1 MKSRKHLKTILFVA
15 AMLMVGTT
23 MGTVLMIERQGKGSQ
38 VSGKSDH
45 AGGAGGRATHAP
57 MATSGILHGAPAKP
71 EDAVPASNPRWSPPP
86 FVSWPQ
92 GATGGG
98 ASYESGV
105 TYEWPEYYGR
115 HTREAGY
122 GGATYT
128 IVGAGPDNTAVGRV
142 GFNRGTERAP
152 SVGSLFNAVPASSS
166 PASLSPASLS
176 PASLSTAP
184 ASGPEVSTKTL
195 ALVTPPVPEPAEWTM
210 LVAGLLFIGVLA
222 HRRKRQA
229 STH

>member
-1 MKSRKHLKTILFVA
+1 
-15 AMLMVGTT
+15 
-23 MGTVLMIERQGKGSQ
+23 MGTVLLIERQGGGSQ
-38 VSGKSDH
+38 VSGKSDQ

-57 MATSGILHGAPAKP
+57 MATSGILHGTPAKP
-71 EDAVPASNPRWSPPP
+71 EEAVPASNPRWSPPP

-98 ASYESGV
+98 ATHEWGG
-105 TYEWPEYYGR
+105 THEWPEYYGR
-115 HTREAGY
+115 QTREAGY

-142 GFNRGTERAP
+142 AFNRGRESAP
-152 SVGSLFNAVPASSS
+152 SVGSLFNAVPAS
-166 PASLSPASLS
+166 LSPA
-176 PASLSTAP
+176 PASS
-184 ASGPEVSTKTL
+184 PEVSTK

-229 STH
+229 SAH